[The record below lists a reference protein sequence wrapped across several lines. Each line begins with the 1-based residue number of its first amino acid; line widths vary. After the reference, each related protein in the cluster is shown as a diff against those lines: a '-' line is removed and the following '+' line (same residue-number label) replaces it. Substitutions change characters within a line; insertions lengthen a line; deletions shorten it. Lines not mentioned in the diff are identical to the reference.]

1 MNDVTTQRLI
11 SDVKVLIDDAEE
23 LLRATADQTGER
35 IVELRQR
42 LQRKIEEGRN
52 ALVAQENEWRQ
63 KAEQVR
69 ARSENYLR
77 ENIWTTVAMAA
88 GIGMLLGLLLRRD

>member
-1 MNDVTTQRLI
+1 MNDLTTQKLI
-11 SDVKVLIDDAEE
+11 SDVNVLIDDAEE

-42 LQRKIEEGRN
+42 MQRKIEEGRS
-52 ALVAQENEWRQ
+52 ALAAQENEWRQ
-63 KAEQVR
+63 KAEQARV
-69 ARSENYLR
+69 RSENYLR
-77 ENIWTTVAMAA
+77 ENVWTTVAMAA

>member
-1 MNDVTTQRLI
+1 MNDFTTQKLI

-35 IVELRQR
+35 IGELRQR

-52 ALVAQENEWRQ
+52 ALTAQENEWRQ
-63 KAEQVR
+63 KAEQARV
-69 ARSENYLR
+69 RSENYLR
-77 ENIWTTVAMAA
+77 ENVWTTVAMAA